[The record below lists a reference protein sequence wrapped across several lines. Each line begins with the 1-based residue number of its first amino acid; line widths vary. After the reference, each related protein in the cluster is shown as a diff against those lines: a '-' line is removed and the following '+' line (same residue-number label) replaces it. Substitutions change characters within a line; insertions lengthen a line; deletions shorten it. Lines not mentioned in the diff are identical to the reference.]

1 MTWIETFSGK
11 RFDLL
16 NPTPASVDVADIA
29 HALARINRYT
39 GHATAAYSVAEHALH
54 VCRRVMDLYPDRGEH
69 AALHALALHH
79 DSGEYVIGDVSAPMK
94 WLLRR
99 MCLDRTADVG
109 PDVRSDLD
117 IIEDLAQSTILTALG
132 LPRPTSEQKAII
144 KAADLYMLQVE
155 RWSLLPNTGRHSW
168 GTNEG
173 QPEGWQQHR
182 INEDGWRLASA
193 TEIEARFARW
203 SESLLA
209 SLPGRPKET

>member
-11 RFDLL
+11 RFDLMH
-16 NPTPASVDVADIA
+16 PTPAMVDVADIA

-39 GHATAAYSVAEHALH
+39 GHTATPYSVAEHALH
-54 VCRRVMDLYPDRGEH
+54 VCRRVMDLYPDREH
-69 AALHALALHH
+69 ATLHALALHH

-94 WLLRR
+94 WLLRQ
-99 MCLDRTADVG
+99 MCGQGQFPEERLH
-109 PDVRSDLD
+109 SDLD
-117 IIEDLAQSTILTALG
+117 VIEDRVQATILTALG
-132 LPRPTSEQKAII
+132 LPRPTSQQKAII

-155 RWSLLPNTGRHSW
+155 RWSLLPNTGQHPW

-173 QPEGWQQHR
+173 QPEGWQEHR
-182 INEDGWRLASA
+182 INENGWRLAST

-209 SLPGRPKET
+209 ALPG

>member
-16 NPTPASVDVADIA
+16 HPTPESVDVADIA

-39 GHATAAYSVAEHALH
+39 GHTNGAYSVAEHALH
-54 VCRRVMDLYPDRGEH
+54 VCRRVVDLYPDRDKH

-99 MCLDRTADVG
+99 MCLDRTAECG

-117 IIEDLAQSTILTALG
+117 IIEDRVQSTILTALG
-132 LPRPTSEQKAII
+132 LPRPTPEQKAII

-155 RWSLLPNTGRHSW
+155 RWSLLPNAGKHPW

-173 QPEGWQQHR
+173 QPEGWRRHR
-182 INEDGWRLASA
+182 IHQDGWRMASV
-193 TEIEARFARW
+193 TEMEGRFARR

-209 SLPGRPKET
+209 ALPGRPKET